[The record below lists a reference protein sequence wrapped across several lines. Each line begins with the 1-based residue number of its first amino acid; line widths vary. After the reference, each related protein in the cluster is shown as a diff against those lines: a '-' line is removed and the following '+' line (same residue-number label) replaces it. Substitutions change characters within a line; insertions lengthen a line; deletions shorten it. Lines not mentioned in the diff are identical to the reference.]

1 MMKSGYGALNYDS
14 DEELLIK
21 ETHAQERF
29 AERRRK
35 MWGMLAS
42 GVLLVC
48 SVVGVAAAV
57 ADGERRHRDI
67 ERTNDVDP
75 CYDDLDATACDGVD
89 RDAFGAFCTSA
100 WCRTLCGGRG
110 SSCAYDLFR
119 DLDAACDTV
128 AKTLEDSGRNAY
140 DAIAEQR
147 AVPCWGPGRFGGD
160 LYAAPDGGGDPC
172 LRAAYCAGCEGSD
185 DCERAVGRA
194 AEPWYRDEA
203 APPFEAEGAAAGCA
217 AAALSTIV
225 SACAARGSLE
235 HH

>member
-48 SVVGVAAAV
+48 SVVGVMAAA
-57 ADGERRHRDI
+57 ADGERRHREI
-67 ERTNDVDP
+67 EQKKGVDP
-75 CYDDLDATACDGVD
+75 CYDDLDATACDDVD
-89 RDAFGAFCTSA
+89 RDAFAAFCTSA

-128 AKTLEDSGRNAY
+128 AKKLEDSGQNAY

-203 APPFEAEGAAAGCA
+203 APP
-217 AAALSTIV
+217 LSTIV
-225 SACAARGSLE
+225 SACAERGSL
-235 HH
+235 